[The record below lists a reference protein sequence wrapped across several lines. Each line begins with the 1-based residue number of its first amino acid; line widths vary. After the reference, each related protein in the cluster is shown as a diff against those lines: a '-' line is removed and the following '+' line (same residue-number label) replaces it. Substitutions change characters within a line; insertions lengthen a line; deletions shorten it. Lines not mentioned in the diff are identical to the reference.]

1 MKQRHNKQQV
11 IIGTKY
17 SAATLIFQCLLFVL
31 LILFLGIVSLS
42 YDQLYKQ
49 YYSKNP
55 ITKSEMSL
63 TATTTTAIPVS
74 AVSIVK
80 SVEKLKTSLRTHRPG
95 VKVANKIVQS
105 ENNHNYFFV
114 NMTVNSENTVG
125 TVILKV
131 HYDWAPLGAKRY

>member
-55 ITKSEMSL
+55 ITKSEISL
-63 TATTTTAIPVS
+63 IATATAIPLS
-74 AVSIVK
+74 AVSSVK
-80 SVEKLKTSLRTHRPG
+80 TVEKLKTSLRTRRPG
-95 VKVANKIVQS
+95 VQVANNIVQS